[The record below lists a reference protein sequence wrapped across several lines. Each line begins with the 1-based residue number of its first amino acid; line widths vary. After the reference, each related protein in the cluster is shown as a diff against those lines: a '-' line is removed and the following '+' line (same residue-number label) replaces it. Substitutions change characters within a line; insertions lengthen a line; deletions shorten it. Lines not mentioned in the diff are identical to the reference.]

1 MKNYRASKQS
11 DKEKAKNNAY
21 MKKYR
26 DVCGTLENNECQNI
40 LNVAPAES
48 KRQLSIFRD
57 KHSEKL
63 AHPGIFLGHKRPENE
78 HSMVKVHFSD
88 ISKPELPIN
97 HSTAFLVEVQV

>member
-11 DKEKAKNNAY
+11 NKERAKNNAY

-26 DVCGTLENNECQNI
+26 DLCGTLENNECQNI

-48 KRQLSIFRD
+48 NRWLSIFRD

-63 AHPGIFLGHKRPENE
+63 AYPGIFLGQKKDLKMSTVWLRFTT
-78 HSMVKVHFSD
+78 V
-88 ISKPELPIN
+88 ISVNLN
-97 HSTAFLVEVQV
+97 FRSTILLLS